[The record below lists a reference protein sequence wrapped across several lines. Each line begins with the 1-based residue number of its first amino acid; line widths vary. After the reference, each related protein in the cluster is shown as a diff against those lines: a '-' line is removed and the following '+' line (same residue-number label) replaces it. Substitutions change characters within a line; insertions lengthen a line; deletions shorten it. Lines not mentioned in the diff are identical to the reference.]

1 MQVNAGTKIRI
12 PVDGNCEITFVG
24 NYAVNYTINGGD
36 AITDLNK
43 TYTYTGSKGYVE
55 LVAKDT
61 TYFYSIST
69 KHIAAPEYLAEG
81 SYVFYVSDVGG
92 TDLGKSEE
100 KVKAIK
106 GLTLEGTF
114 NDFGNHGFKA
124 ASADAAFVLDLSNSA
139 TIVITTCCY
148 GQGNVTSTSGDV
160 TSVDVGEEGKSGKE
174 YTIKGASGKTT
185 VTLGAGAYI
194 HSISVT
200 YNKDVTL
207 DTTKPDVWDFGAMKV
222 AGANNLLTAD
232 IINGF
237 YPEGTVAGSTG
248 KEISSFEAKDSNG
261 VVAIKFVTDK
271 SNHRIRTSNTAIT
284 RYDEKT
290 KSGANN
296 TTYDG
301 ILYSN
306 NASTADSVANSLNRV
321 SAEAG
326 RADHLDIYLYEGDTL
341 TCMLGS
347 NSNPANYKLYDP
359 DSAEFAEFDFKNT
372 YGVEAAVFHAA
383 GEGWYQLYCTDEKLV
398 CARITRE
405 HAPMVTVSGSI
416 DVAKAEGIPA
426 GYGVI
431 YTNVETGKKTEMEV
445 ADGKYTGIVPGGY
458 SYKVT
463 LKDANGYVVR
473 GGKDLTVGTD
483 KKTVDNNLTVET
495 VDQKTISG
503 KVTGLTDAELTKVK
517 FVFEIPEGYVF
528 EPQITL
534 TGNSYT
540 LKVEDG
546 VTYKVTALDV
556 NDSTLKTT
564 EVSAKDTD
572 KTADI
577 EFEKKT
583 TYAVTLKITGVED
596 SSKAVVTFTNV
607 DEKYTDGKTPY
618 TYTFD
623 DLATIKLRD
632 GRYSVKVTGLG
643 NYAVAQSVT
652 PNVNVE
658 GKAISDAPVP
668 FNKLGAWDF
677 AKLNDVIDIETIEG
691 VDYYAGLVLTP
702 TEPDKDNKVSKVAKN
717 KTYLLGN
724 SGTKVTV
731 PGLKEGDRVTVTY
744 CYQAAFTF
752 DEGDA
757 VSELYETGSG
767 STSTF
772 ESAVYTM
779 KADGDLVISNTTGE
793 VEYEDSKGKKF
804 YAKQTY
810 LCSIDVLAKADQVP
824 YAKTIT
830 VGEDKTYKTIN
841 EALAAVRKMVRT
853 DDQNVTIMID
863 PGDYEE
869 MLVLDTPNVT
879 LKNASATPSIKLKNE
894 GVDIDDNAVRVTWYY
909 GHGYTYYSMDTDC
922 KYNADL
928 LAANKLNGYASFKN
942 PGSGTTNGSYWNAT
956 VVVTADK
963 VSAEG
968 IIFEN
973 SFNQYM
979 SKKAAEDVIEKQ
991 SGAKELAG
999 KPRAEMKAGDTT
1011 VQNKAYVERAA
1022 ALAIYN
1028 DKKEISFDNCKFIGR
1043 QDTLYGGTGVTAA
1056 FYNCSVYGGTD
1067 YIFGGMTAVFAKC
1080 DLVFNTSEDNND
1092 VGYITAAQTP
1102 EKQRGLLMW
1111 NCTVTSTTPGEDT
1124 ASKNT
1129 SKAGYFGRP
1138 WLANSGEAVFY
1149 ETIVEATCAEY
1160 YKASASL
1167 IQPVGWNSSLGGESV
1182 LSQEYNTHEWAM
1194 DVTTGKQLDNSAKRL
1209 SWSKVLTKDEAEA
1222 ITVEAFLGDWKPFTA
1237 EALEIVVPT
1246 GMGKVNNMPVGSV
1259 DASKMTLTNLGAD
1272 AEGKGQ
1278 VEIAWTALHKAEADK
1293 YVITVDNKTVSEAK

>member
-1 MQVNAGTKIRI
+1 MVNPTPGPT
-12 PVDGNCEITFVG
+12 VSDGDPYG
-24 NYAVNYTINGGD
+24 DGGD
-36 AITDLNK
+36 DDKPDEDN
-43 TYTYTGSKGYVE
+43 
-55 LVAKDT
+55 
-61 TYFYSIST
+61 FY
-69 KHIAAPEYLAEG
+69 
-81 SYVFYVSDVGG
+81 
-92 TDLGKSEE
+92 
-100 KVKAIK
+100 
-106 GLTLEGTF
+106 
-114 NDFGNHGFKA
+114 NGFKA
-124 ASADAAFVLDLSNSA
+124 KEAVEGRSYAFNFATVEGGLAQEGWKQNTALENNFDKGLFTFAAGNWNQAKYHGTKYGVEFKPGNKLTFAVAGNCYIVVGGDNNSHNEDLAATSESGKVTPATLSTHTSNYASLADCKQMKEGNTLIYKYEGSAGTVTLTLD
-139 TIVITTCCY
+139 
-148 GQGNVTSTSGDV
+148 GTSGTD
-160 TSVDVGEEGKSGKE
+160 
-174 YTIKGASGKTT
+174 SGKT
-185 VTLGAGAYI
+185 AYI
-194 HSISVT
+194 SSVCVIPRKT
-200 YNKDVTL
+200 ITL

-222 AGANNLLTAD
+222 DGANNLLTAD

-237 YPEGTVAGSTG
+237 YPEGTKAGTTG
-248 KEISSFEAKDSNG
+248 IQTISSFEATDSNG

-271 SNHRIRTSNTAIT
+271 SNHRIRTTNTAIS
-284 RYDEKT
+284 RYDDKS

-301 ILYSN
+301 FLYSN
-306 NASTADSVANSLNRV
+306 NTSNADTVANSINGA
-321 SAEAG
+321 SADAG

-359 DSAEFAEFDFKNT
+359 NNAEFAEYDFKNT

-383 GEGWYQLYCTDEKLV
+383 GEGWYKLYCTDEKLV
-398 CARITRE
+398 CARITRA
-405 HAPMVTVSGSI
+405 HAPKVAVSGSI
-416 DVAKAEGIPA
+416 DVTKAADIPA

-431 YTNVETGKKTEMEV
+431 YTNTTTGYKTEIPV
-445 ADGKYTGIVPGGY
+445 ADNKYTGTVSGGY
-458 SYKVT
+458 SYKVS

-473 GGKDLTVGTD
+473 GGKDFTVGTD
-483 KKTVDNNLTVET
+483 KEAVENNLTVET

-503 KVTGLTDAELTKVK
+503 KVTGLTEAELAKVK
-517 FVFEIPEGYVF
+517 FVFEVPEGYVF

-534 TGNSYT
+534 TGDSYT

-583 TYAVTLKITGVED
+583 TYAVTLKITGVEG

-618 TYTFD
+618 TYKFE
-623 DLATIKLRD
+623 DLTKIELRD
-632 GRYSVKVTGLG
+632 GRYSVKVAGLG
-643 NYAVAQSVT
+643 NYAVAQGVT

-668 FNKLGAWDF
+668 FNELSGWDF
-677 AKLNDVIDIETIEG
+677 AKLNDVIDIETIDG
-691 VDYYAGLVLTP
+691 VNYYAGLRLDGAVG
-702 TEPDKDNKVSKVAKN
+702 EN

-724 SGTKVTV
+724 AGSKYTV
-731 PGLKEGDRVTVTY
+731 PNLTAGDIVTVTY
-744 CYQAAFTF
+744 CYQAAFTLN
-752 DEGDA
+752 EDA
-757 VSELYETGSG
+757 TVYGTTSG
-767 STSTF
+767 STGTF
-772 ESAVYTM
+772 ESIVYTM
-779 KADGDLVISNTTGE
+779 EADGDLVISNVMAKIDENGKLVVLGDGE
-793 VEYEDSKGKKF
+793 DAQTAK
-804 YAKQTY
+804 AKQTY

-1124 ASKNT
+1124 ASKYP

-1138 WLANSGEAVFY
+1138 WTAKTGEAVFY

-1167 IQPVGWNSSLGGESV
+1167 IQPAGWLSSLGGESV

-1194 DVTTGKQLDNSAKRL
+1194 DVTTGEQLDNSAKRA
-1209 SWSKVLTKDEAEA
+1209 SWSKVLTEDEAKA

-1237 EALEIVVPT
+1237 EALKIVVPT
-1246 GMGKVNNMPVGSV
+1246 GMGTENNMPVGSV
-1259 DASKMTLTNLGAD
+1259 DASKMNLNNLGAD

-1278 VEIAWTALHKAEADK
+1278 VEISWTALHKAEADK